1 MPKSSKKWVYIILG
15 GLVCANVIAFS
26 IVYDLSRPKL
36 LKVDFFDV
44 GQGDAAFIE
53 APNNNQILIDGG
65 PTSAVIS
72 KLAKEMPFYDR
83 TIDLVILTHPD
94 YDHLSGLLDVL
105 KRYKVKN
112 ILWTGVITDTPQF
125 SEWQKLLSKENANM
139 VIAKKGERVIIQ
151 SDPLVYL
158 DVLYPDKDLE
168 GNNVKNTNDTSVV
181 SRLVFNNSSFL
192 FTGDATEKV
201 DPELSVENLKSD
213 VLKVAHHGSKDS
225 MTDEFLNSV
234 LPQTAVISVGKDNS
248 YGHPN
253 IETLEKL
260 NKSGIQVLRTDEMG
274 DVRFVSDGK
283 NIKVIE

>member
-1 MPKSSKKWVYIILG
+1 MLRDNKKWVYIILG
-15 GLVCANVIAFS
+15 SLVCANIVAFS
-26 IVYDLSRPKL
+26 VVLDLSKPKYL
-36 LKVDFFDV
+36 EVTFFDI
-44 GQGDAAFIE
+44 GQGDASFII

-125 SEWQKLLSKENANM
+125 SEWQKLLSKENANV
-139 VIAKKGERVIIQ
+139 VIAKKGEKIIIL
-151 SDPLVYL
+151 SDPLIYL
-158 DVLYPDKDLE
+158 DIIYPDKDLE

-181 SRLVFNNSSFL
+181 AHLVFDNSSFL

-225 MTDEFLNSV
+225 MTDDFLNSV
-234 LPQTAVISVGKDNS
+234 SPEFAVISVGKDNS

-253 IETLEKL
+253 IKTLEKL
-260 NKSGIQVLRTDEMG
+260 NKSGIQVLRTDETG
-274 DVRFVSDGK
+274 DVRFVSDGEI
-283 NIKVIE
+283 IKLIK

>member
-1 MPKSSKKWVYIILG
+1 MPKNNKKWVYIILG
-15 GLVCANVIAFS
+15 TLVCAN
-26 IVYDLSRPKL
+26 IVAYSAVLGLAKHKYL
-36 LKVDFFDV
+36 EVTFFDI
-44 GQGDAAFIE
+44 GQGDASFIE

-94 YDHLSGLLDVL
+94 YDHLTGLLDVL

-125 SEWQKLLSKENANM
+125 SEWQKLLSKENANV
-139 VIAKKGERVIIQ
+139 VIAKKCERVTIQ
-151 SDPLVYL
+151 SDPLIYF
-158 DVLYPDKDLE
+158 DIIYPDRDLE
-168 GNNVKNTNDTSVV
+168 GNNIKNTNDTSVI
-181 SRLVFNNSSFL
+181 SRLVFDNNSFL
-192 FTGDATEKV
+192 FTGDATEKI
-201 DPELSVENLKSD
+201 DPELAGENLKSD

-225 MTDEFLNSV
+225 MTDDFLNSV
-234 LPQTAVISVGKDNS
+234 LPKMAVISVGKDNS

-283 NIKVIE
+283 NIKAVK